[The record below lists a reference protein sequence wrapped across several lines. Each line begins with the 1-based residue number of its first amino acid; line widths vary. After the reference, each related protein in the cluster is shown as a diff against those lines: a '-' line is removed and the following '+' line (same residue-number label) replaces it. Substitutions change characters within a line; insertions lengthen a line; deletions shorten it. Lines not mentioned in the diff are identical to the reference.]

1 MHAFR
6 IRQTQYGL
14 DDQWSGDSARMIE
27 GFRRSYPL
35 AVNKNPRVDNF
46 EVSGKAGQELFNI
59 KSFLAAEP
67 DLKAQEN
74 RPTDQ
79 KGIKGQNI
87 SRKS

>member
-1 MHAFR
+1 MRALSV
-6 IRQTQYGL
+6 RQTQYGP
-14 DDQWSGDSARMIE
+14 DDQWSGDSARMIG
-27 GFRRSYPL
+27 GFRSDPL
-35 AVNKNPRVDNF
+35 AINKNPRIDNL

-67 DLKAQEN
+67 DLKGQEN

-87 SRKS
+87 NRKS